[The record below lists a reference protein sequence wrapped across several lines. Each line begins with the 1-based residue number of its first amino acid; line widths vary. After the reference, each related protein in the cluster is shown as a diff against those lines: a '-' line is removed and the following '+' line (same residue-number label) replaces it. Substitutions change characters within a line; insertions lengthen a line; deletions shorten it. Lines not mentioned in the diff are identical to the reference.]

1 MQERLLGL
9 VSARFRFASWN
20 RLKLVDNAKEREQKK
35 NTYGLSERVRQ
46 ACFAARA
53 CND

>member
-1 MQERLLGL
+1 

-35 NTYGLSERVRQ
+35 NTYGMPERVWQ
-46 ACFAARA
+46 VCFAARA
-53 CND
+53 GNA